1 MNLEQIS
8 NEASS
13 TALGSS
19 GGISIFF
26 WLLTIIFVLVLM
38 GILYFLLNR
47 LMKGGK
53 RNTRIGLIRKF
64 YIDRNFYI
72 GILKIFEEYYM
83 VLFSNSS
90 SEVIKKMNYEEIQ
103 ELLENKSSFVNTFA
117 SVLNKESK
125 SKENNG
131 NEK

>member
-1 MNLEQIS
+1 MNLEQVS

-13 TALGSS
+13 TALSSS

-26 WLLTIIFVLVLM
+26 WLLTIILVLVLM
-38 GILYFLLNR
+38 GLLYFLLNR

-53 RNTRIGLIRKF
+53 RNTKIGLIKKF
-64 YIDRNFYI
+64 YIDKNFYI
-72 GILKIFEEYYM
+72 GILKIFDEYYM

-90 SEVIKKMNYEEIQ
+90 SEVIKKIDYDEIQ

-125 SKENNG
+125 G

>member
-1 MNLEQIS
+1 MNLEQVS

-13 TALGSS
+13 TALSSS

-26 WLLTIIFVLVLM
+26 WLLTIILVLVLM
-38 GILYFLLNR
+38 GLLYFLLNR

-53 RNTRIGLIRKF
+53 RNTKIGLIKKF
-64 YIDRNFYI
+64 YIDKNFYI
-72 GILKIFEEYYM
+72 GILKIFDEYYM

-90 SEVIKKMNYEEIQ
+90 SEVIKKIDYDEIQ

-125 SKENNG
+125 D